1 MTSLP
6 PAAASN
12 FEFLRDEFPTL
23 YTLGKEAEFQL
34 YPDPA
39 AALFKL
45 RLYGEKLVDQLFAE
59 HQLAPPV
66 DNTQHHRLGELK
78 RQGLLPRQVEDI
90 LYLLKKKGNAAA
102 HDNIGTLADATLLL
116 QSAFHLG
123 KWLVNTYGLGETTV
137 PVEFVLPV
145 QRDTQQ
151 ELAQLAAESS
161 GAL

>member
-1 MTSLP
+1 LPLARQLPRTLTSFP

-12 FEFLRDEFPTL
+12 FEFLRDEFPVL

-59 HQLAPPV
+59 HQLVPPV

-90 LYLLKKKGNAAA
+90 LIPA
-102 HDNIGTLADATLLL
+102 
-116 QSAFHLG
+116 
-123 KWLVNTYGLGETTV
+123 
-137 PVEFVLPV
+137 
-145 QRDTQQ
+145 Q
-151 ELAQLAAESS
+151 EE
-161 GAL
+161 G

>member
-12 FEFLRDEFPTL
+12 FEFLRDEFPVL

-59 HQLAPPV
+59 HQLVSPV
-66 DNTQHHRLGELK
+66 GNTQHHRLGELK

-90 LYLLKKKGNAAA
+90 LYLLKKKENAAA
-102 HDNIGTLADATLLL
+102 PL
-116 QSAFHLG
+116 F
-123 KWLVNTYGLGETTV
+123 E
-137 PVEFVLPV
+137 
-145 QRDTQQ
+145 
-151 ELAQLAAESS
+151 
-161 GAL
+161 